1 MAVLKPS
8 RPDGR
13 AAEGEVKREVG
24 QWASI
29 AQLLLLARLRARNRR
44 DLAMDSLERA
54 AQVMLVTCK
63 NWFSAA
69 RDKEASASPEAQAK
83 PSTSLLPASSTFSK
97 GPDAHRDD

>member
-8 RPDGR
+8 RADGR
-13 AAEGEVKREVG
+13 AVEGETRRDMG
-24 QWASI
+24 RWASI

-44 DLAMDSLERA
+44 DLAVDSLERA
-54 AQVMLVTCK
+54 VQVMLVTCK

-69 RDKEASASPEAQAK
+69 HDAAPSLEEQAK
-83 PSTSLLPASSTFSK
+83 LQAPVSDASSTFKIK

>member
-1 MAVLKPS
+1 MGVLKPS

-24 QWASI
+24 QRASI

-44 DLAMDSLERA
+44 DLAVDSLERA

-69 RDKEASASPEAQAK
+69 RDKEASPSPEGQAK
-83 PSTSLLPASSTFSK
+83 PQTPVPDASSTSK

>member
-1 MAVLKPS
+1 MAELKPS

-13 AAEGEVKREVG
+13 AAEVEVKRNVG

-44 DLAMDSLERA
+44 DLAVDSLERA

-69 RDKEASASPEAQAK
+69 RDKKASPQEQAK
-83 PSTSLLPASSTFSK
+83 PQTPLLHASSTSR

>member
-13 AAEGEVKREVG
+13 ATEVEVKRDTG
-24 QWASI
+24 RWASI

-44 DLAMDSLERA
+44 DLAVDSLERA

-63 NWFSAA
+63 HWFSVAHG
-69 RDKEASASPEAQAK
+69 SA
-83 PSTSLLPASSTFSK
+83 PSAEEPAPVADASSTSK

>member
-1 MAVLKPS
+1 M
-8 RPDGR
+8 
-13 AAEGEVKREVG
+13 KRDVG

-44 DLAMDSLERA
+44 DLAVDSLERA

-63 NWFSAA
+63 NWFSGA
-69 RDKEASASPEAQAK
+69 RDTKASPEEPAK
-83 PSTSLLPASSTFSK
+83 PQAPLLPASSTFSK

>member
-1 MAVLKPS
+1 MAELKPS

-13 AAEGEVKREVG
+13 AAEVEVKRNVG

-44 DLAMDSLERA
+44 DLAVDSLERA
-54 AQVMLVTCK
+54 AQMMLVTCK
-63 NWFSAA
+63 NWFSPA
-69 RDKEASASPEAQAK
+69 RKKEAFPEEEQAK
-83 PSTSLLPASSTFSK
+83 PQTPLPHASSTSIK

>member
-1 MAVLKPS
+1 MAVLKPT

-13 AAEGEVKREVG
+13 VAEEEAKRDVG

-44 DLAMDSLERA
+44 DLAVDSLERA

-63 NWFSAA
+63 NWFSAV
-69 RDKEASASPEAQAK
+69 RDKQASPEEQEK
-83 PSTSLLPASSTFSK
+83 PPTPLLHASSTFK
-97 GPDAHRDD
+97 GPDAYRDD